1 MLKKNT
7 TGSPIYRISI
17 DVETLKGLT
26 LDSDLVGGSV
36 SLTLGDVTLK
46 SISGN
51 MQGRMDDIVEVA
63 CASQSATVSIAKK
76 TISRNNPSGRSTST
90 ASSTDEPEV

>member
-7 TGSPIYRISI
+7 TGSPIYRIYI

-26 LDSDLVGGSV
+26 LDSDLVGGTV
-36 SLTLGDVTLK
+36 SLALGDVTLK

-63 CASQSATVSIAKK
+63 CASQSATVSVAKK
-76 TISRNNPSGRSTST
+76 EIKRSNPSGKSTST
-90 ASSTDEPEV
+90 AASNGESET